1 MSKTRYTA
9 VVWDLDGTLLDTLED
24 LCLAVNHALRTF
36 GEPERPMSDIRL
48 FAGNGVRRLV
58 ALSTP
63 GGEEHPRFED
73 IFRCFKAYYVEHCS
87 DHTGLYPGMK
97 DTLRA
102 LHAAGYRMAVVSN
115 KLQAGVDEL
124 YREHFSDTV
133 ELAVGERPGVPRK
146 PAPDMVTGA
155 LREMGVTPSQ
165 AVYIGDSEVDL
176 ATARNAGLD
185 CITVLW
191 GFRDRE
197 WLEKQGARTFAG
209 RPEDIVRMLTQ
220 D

>member
-9 VVWDLDGTLLDTLED
+9 VIWDLDGTLLDTLED
-24 LCLAVNHALRTF
+24 LCLAVNHALRAF
-36 GEPERPMSDIRL
+36 GEPERPMADIRL

-73 IFRCFKAYYVEHCS
+73 IFRCFKDYYVEHCG

-102 LHAAGYRMAVVSN
+102 LHAKGYRMAVVSN

-124 YREHFSDTV
+124 YREHFSD
-133 ELAVGERPGVPRK
+133 EDFRFK
-146 PAPDMVTGA
+146 
-155 LREMGVTPSQ
+155 Q
-165 AVYIGDSEVDL
+165 ADYPTAEVVDL
-176 ATARNAGLD
+176 R
-185 CITVLW
+185 
-191 GFRDRE
+191 
-197 WLEKQGARTFAG
+197 
-209 RPEDIVRMLTQ
+209 
-220 D
+220 

>member
-1 MSKTRYTA
+1 MLSSMKYSTII
-9 VVWDLDGTLLDTLED
+9 WDLDGTLLDTLED
-24 LCLAVNHALRTF
+24 LCLSVNHALRSF
-36 GEPERPMSDIRL
+36 GEPERPLQDIRL

-73 IFRCFKAYYVEHCS
+73 IFRCFKEHYVEHCQ

-97 DTLRA
+97 ETLDA
-102 LHAAGYRMAVVSN
+102 LHRKGMRMAVVSN

-124 YREHFSDTV
+124 YREHFRETM
-133 ELAVGERPGVPRK
+133 ELGVGERPGVPRK
-146 PAPDMVTGA
+146 PAPDMVMLA
-155 LREMGVTPSQ
+155 LREMGVRREE

-191 GFRDRE
+191 GFRDRD
-197 WLEKQGARTFAG
+197 WLEKQGARIFAE
-209 RPEDIVRMLTQ
+209 RPEDIVKLLE

>member
-1 MSKTRYTA
+1 MESMTKTRYTA
-9 VVWDLDGTLLDTLED
+9 VIWDLDGTLLDTLED
-24 LCLAVNHALRTF
+24 LCLAVNHALRAF
-36 GEPERPMSDIRL
+36 GEPERPMADIRL

-73 IFRCFKAYYVEHCS
+73 IFRCFKDYYVEHCS
-87 DHTGLYPGMK
+87 DHTGLYPG
-97 DTLRA
+97 
-102 LHAAGYRMAVVSN
+102 
-115 KLQAGVDEL
+115 
-124 YREHFSDTV
+124 
-133 ELAVGERPGVPRK
+133 

-155 LREMGVTPSQ
+155 LREMGVAPSQ

-209 RPEDIVRMLTQ
+209 RPEDIVRLLTQ

>member
-1 MSKTRYTA
+1 MTKTRYAA
-9 VVWDLDGTLLDTLED
+9 VIWDLDGTLLDTLED
-24 LCLAVNHALRTF
+24 LCLAVNHALRAF
-36 GEPERPMSDIRL
+36 GEPERPMADIRL

-63 GGEEHPRFED
+63 GGEKHPCFED
-73 IFRCFKAYYVEHCS
+73 IFRCFKDYYVEHCG

-102 LHAAGYRMAVVSN
+102 LHEEGLRMAVVSN

-124 YREHFSDTV
+124 FREHFSDTV

-146 PAPDMVTGA
+146 PAPDMVLGA
-155 LREMGVTPSQ
+155 LREMGVAPSQ

-209 RPEDIVRMLTQ
+209 RPEDIVRLLTQ